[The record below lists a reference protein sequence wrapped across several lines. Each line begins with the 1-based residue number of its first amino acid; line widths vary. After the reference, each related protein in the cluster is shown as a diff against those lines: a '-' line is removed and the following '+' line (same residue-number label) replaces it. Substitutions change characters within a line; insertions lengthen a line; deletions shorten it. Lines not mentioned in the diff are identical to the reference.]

1 MRKLK
6 IRLVYK
12 EDWWYHYKGGARQH
26 QYHKAT
32 ANEDGNWEIDNK
44 KFCLIDLKQVAKLLN
59 DNRLQKIK
67 LVDIAWK
74 GKHNFPYLSG
84 EKCSCCNGE
93 RYINCDIKYPPI
105 IACNAQNPYNNKYR
119 MIDGRHRIQKMLFG
133 GLTENLFY
141 VFNFVELRPY
151 IVNSNNSQ
159 EKFLQ

>member
-1 MRKLK
+1 MDTSSR
-6 IRLVYK
+6 RVK
-12 EDWWYHYKGGARQH
+12 EDWWYHYKDGYKSP

-44 KFCLIDLKQVAKLLN
+44 RFCLIDLKQVAKLLN

-74 GKHNFPYLSG
+74 GKHNFPHLSG
-84 EKCSCCNGE
+84 DKCSCCGGS
-93 RYINCDIKYPPI
+93 RYINCDIRYPPI

-133 GLTENLFY
+133 GLTESLFY
-141 VFNFVELRPY
+141 VFDFDELRPF
-151 IVNSNNSQ
+151 IINGS
-159 EKFLQ
+159 KIC